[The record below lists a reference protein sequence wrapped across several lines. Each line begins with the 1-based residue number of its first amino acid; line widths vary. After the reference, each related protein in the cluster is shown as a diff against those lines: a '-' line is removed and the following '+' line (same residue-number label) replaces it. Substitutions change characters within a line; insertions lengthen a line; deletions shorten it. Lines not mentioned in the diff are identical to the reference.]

1 MPAIAADRLEALG
14 ARIIAAGGS
23 DAAEARTVA
32 FRLVEANLLGHDS
45 HGIGMIPAYVN
56 ALQNGRLRPG
66 RHVSELRRDGPM
78 VLLDGHV
85 GYGQVIGAEAMEIAI
100 ATARDHGLCL
110 LSLRNSHHLG
120 RIGAWGEMAADAG
133 FISVHWVN
141 VVARMPAVAPFG
153 GADARFS
160 TNPYCTAVPATAS
173 HPRFVLD
180 MATTKVAMGKVRVAH
195 NTGTQ
200 VPTEALIG
208 PDGVMTTDPGVMFR
222 EPRGALLSMGLHKG
236 YGLAMVCEILAG
248 ALSGGG
254 TGLPEHSD
262 GASIINNMTALVVD
276 PGRLADRSAM
286 MAEVDSFIGYVKQ
299 SPPAPG
305 VDRVMIAGDPE
316 RAAREARL
324 ANGIEVDDTTFGE
337 LLAAGTALG
346 VSAAEIGALAGQQ

>member
-1 MPAIAADRLEALG
+1 MPIIAAERLEALG
-14 ARIIAAGGS
+14 ARILRAGGS
-23 DAAEARTVA
+23 DDAEAATVA

-66 RHVSELRRDGPM
+66 RHVAELRRDGPM
-78 VLLDGHV
+78 VLLDGQV
-85 GYGQVIGAEAMEIAI
+85 GYGQVIGAEAMEVAI
-100 ATARDHGLCL
+100 ATARQHGLCL

-133 FISVHWVN
+133 FISIHWVN
-141 VVARMPAVAPFG
+141 VVARVAAVAPFG
-153 GADARFS
+153 GSDARFS
-160 TNPYCTAVPATAS
+160 TNPYCTAVPATAT

-195 NTGTQ
+195 NTGTE
-200 VPTEALIG
+200 VPPDALIG

-254 TGLPEHSD
+254 TGLPRHSD
-262 GASIINNMTALVVD
+262 GASIINNMLAIVID
-276 PGRLADRSAM
+276 PARLADRTAM
-286 MAEVDSFIGYVKQ
+286 MAEIDAFISHVKQ

-305 VDRVMIAGDPE
+305 VDRVMMAGDPE
-316 RAAREARL
+316 RAAREQRL
-324 ANGIEVDDTTFGE
+324 AIGIEVDDTTLAE
-337 LLAAGTALG
+337 LVAAAAALG
-346 VSAAEIGALAGQQ
+346 VTEDEIRTLAV